1 MTIRVLTGI
10 NTTGTLHIGNYVGAI
25 RPAIQASHRKDVQ
38 SFYFMA
44 DLHAL
49 IKCQDPDR
57 IERSRLQIA
66 ATWLAAGLD
75 PSHVVFYRQSDIPE
89 IPLLSWMLT
98 CVTAKGQMNRAHAYK
113 AALEANVE
121 NSDDPDAGIS
131 MGLYSY
137 PILMAAD
144 ILMFNAHKVPVGK
157 DQIQHLEMAR
167 DVATRFN
174 YLYAT
179 PDNPFFVMPEAVVDE
194 THEVL
199 PGLDGRKMSKS
210 YNNVIPLFEGGS
222 KALKEAIAGI
232 KTDSKLPG
240 EPKDPKST
248 SLTAIY
254 EAFSTPEEFSQFCKR
269 LEEGLGWGEA
279 KEELFEKIEAE
290 IGPMRSKYE
299 QLMEHPEQIE
309 AILQEGARKAREIAV
324 PFMQRVRQAV
334 GLRNFAHFGEMQRQ
348 TTEKKK
354 ASMPIFKQYREKD
367 GKFYFKLTSA
377 SGKELLQSV
386 PFDSGRDCGQ
396 VVASL
401 KCSGL
406 CDETSVVA
414 VIKDGETVTVKCVQ
428 LCPGVSREEIQN
440 ALCAIRAA
448 EEEKR
453 QKELEAQRQQE
464 EKLAQEKAAQ
474 EQARAKAQA
483 EAEAAAARAAQ
494 QPKAAPAADKK
505 PSAPKAEVAAK
516 PEVKKEVQQPQVRH
530 EQKQAK
536 PAVKPNDARKNE
548 KAKFQP
554 NAKKPVQRPVEQ
566 KAQPAALSEEEIKR
580 RQEAKRKA
588 EEEARAIREM
598 MSKPKPSVMK
608 AKSDK
613 PAEGKKNLDKKK
625 GKNNDRDRDEDQGG
639 KKKGGKHAGA
649 NHGAASKWDDNIKH
663 RGGNKGN
670 ARVIDEDD
678 DGNEQWRGSRKNR
691 NNRRHEQPKQQQV
704 QNTEPVVRDV
714 SVPET
719 ISVADLAHKMEPN
732 ARSRH
737 RDDRG

>member
-1 MTIRVLTGI
+1 MASSTVLELAKEMKVTAEELLRQLKSAGIDKHSETDAVTAADQRQLVDFLRQDRQAKARKITLTRKETTTVKQADGQHTVKVEVRRKRVLVKNSATA
-10 NTTGTLHIGNYVGAI
+10 TTA
-25 RPAIQASHRKDVQ
+25 REQA
-38 SFYFMA
+38 MA
-44 DLHAL
+44 A
-49 IKCQDPDR
+49 
-57 IERSRLQIA
+57 ERAR
-66 ATWLAAGLD
+66 
-75 PSHVVFYRQSDIPE
+75 
-89 IPLLSWMLT
+89 
-98 CVTAKGQMNRAHAYK
+98 
-113 AALEANVE
+113 ALE
-121 NSDDPDAGIS
+121 
-131 MGLYSY
+131 
-137 PILMAAD
+137 
-144 ILMFNAHKVPVGK
+144 
-157 DQIQHLEMAR
+157 
-167 DVATRFN
+167 
-174 YLYAT
+174 
-179 PDNPFFVMPEAVVDE
+179 
-194 THEVL
+194 
-199 PGLDGRKMSKS
+199 
-210 YNNVIPLFEGGS
+210 
-222 KALKEAIAGI
+222 
-232 KTDSKLPG
+232 
-240 EPKDPKST
+240 
-248 SLTAIY
+248 
-254 EAFSTPEEFSQFCKR
+254 
-269 LEEGLGWGEA
+269 EA
-279 KEELFEKIEAE
+279 KAK
-290 IGPMRSKYE
+290 
-299 QLMEHPEQIE
+299 
-309 AILQEGARKAREIAV
+309 
-324 PFMQRVRQAV
+324 MQQ
-334 GLRNFAHFGEMQRQ
+334 Q
-348 TTEKKK
+348 K
-354 ASMPIFKQYREKD
+354 
-367 GKFYFKLTSA
+367 
-377 SGKELLQSV
+377 
-386 PFDSGRDCGQ
+386 
-396 VVASL
+396 
-401 KCSGL
+401 
-406 CDETSVVA
+406 
-414 VIKDGETVTVKCVQ
+414 
-428 LCPGVSREEIQN
+428 
-440 ALCAIRAA
+440 A

-598 MSKPKPSVMK
+598 MSNPKPSVMK

-649 NHGAASKWDDNIKH
+649 NHGAASKWDDNVKH

-719 ISVADLAHKMEPN
+719 ISVADLAHKMAVKATEVIKTLMKMGQMVTINQMLDQDTAMIVVEEMGHHAIAAKP
-732 ARSRH
+732 
-737 RDDRG
+737 DDPEAILGDMMEENTAEALPRPPVVTIMGHVDHGKTSLLDYIRRAKVAAGEAGGITQHIGPR